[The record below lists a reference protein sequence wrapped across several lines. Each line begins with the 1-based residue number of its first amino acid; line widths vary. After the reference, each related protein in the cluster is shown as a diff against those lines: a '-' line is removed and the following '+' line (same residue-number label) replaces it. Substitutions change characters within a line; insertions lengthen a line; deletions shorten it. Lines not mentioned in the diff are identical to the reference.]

1 MKDLLNGMNR
11 AIMDSRKRG
20 RRWNEEFR
28 AWDFC
33 GTKGAEPGIRPDD
46 EMRETIAGE
55 TARLQLSFLCKDR
68 EEKFHIKSYNDKNK
82 PRYRKRNV
90 CG

>member
-1 MKDLLNGMNR
+1 
-11 AIMDSRKRG
+11 
-20 RRWNEEFR
+20 
-28 AWDFC
+28 
-33 GTKGAEPGIRPDD
+33 
-46 EMRETIAGE
+46 MRETIAGE